1 MVVSLCFTAL
11 LYIYIHDIFNC
22 FWICISLWILK
33 WNLPQYLQSS
43 PCKKKMLCMTWTG
56 VCNSSPAMH
65 ILFSLMLR
73 PVDRIRNTTNT
84 VDGMTSTH
92 IHPINVSWLTW
103 LPVKIY
109 MENTVP
115 GVRGKASRFAWS
127 WIHIFQVI
135 GASFLFAG
143 NGGSTENAN
152 RFKNGNLRSATVCG
166 KWWVACF
173 LRVASAV
180 SLVFSTAEE
189 PNCHTLLHGKTFT
202 EICVCVCWAW
212 VRWCWIFAIGFLIVD
227 I

>member
-1 MVVSLCFTAL
+1 MNTQLE
-11 LYIYIHDIFNC
+11 
-22 FWICISLWILK
+22 
-33 WNLPQYLQSS
+33 SS
-43 PCKKKMLCMTWTG
+43 PISSIFTLQKKMMCMTWTG

-65 ILFSLMLR
+65 ILFILMLR

-115 GVRGKASRFAWS
+115 GIRGKASRFAWS

-152 RFKNGNLRSATVCG
+152 RG
-166 KWWVACF
+166 KWGF
-173 LRVASAV
+173 
-180 SLVFSTAEE
+180 EE
-189 PNCHTLLHGKTFT
+189 CHGMWQMMSSVLP
-202 EICVCVCWAW
+202 
-212 VRWCWIFAIGFLIVD
+212 
-227 I
+227 

>member
-1 MVVSLCFTAL
+1 
-11 LYIYIHDIFNC
+11 
-22 FWICISLWILK
+22 
-33 WNLPQYLQSS
+33 
-43 PCKKKMLCMTWTG
+43 MTWTG

-202 EICVCVCWAW
+202 EICVCVLSLSALVLDLCNW
-212 VRWCWIFAIGFLIVD
+212 FLDSWHLI
-227 I
+227 